1 MQFASDKVRS
11 VSGRPNSR
19 SSHHR
24 GRFVGEFPATNVHLA
39 LRWRGL
45 TLRFSASNAQK
56 RSALTPQQLFTR
68 TFAVKKEDL
77 FGMTISKERKNEVVG
92 EYGSTATDTGSPEVQ
107 IAILTERI
115 NGLTEHMRTHRKD
128 YASRRGL
135 LGLVSRRRRLLDY
148 VRGQDPQRYLDIIG
162 KLGIRK

>member
-1 MQFASDKVRS
+1 
-11 VSGRPNSR
+11 
-19 SSHHR
+19 
-24 GRFVGEFPATNVHLA
+24 
-39 LRWRGL
+39 
-45 TLRFSASNAQK
+45 
-56 RSALTPQQLFTR
+56 
-68 TFAVKKEDL
+68 
-77 FGMTISKERKNEVVG
+77 MTISKERRTEVIG
-92 EYGSTATDTGSPEVQ
+92 ENQKTDADTGSPEVQ

-148 VRGQDPQRYLDIIG
+148 VRGEDPQRYLDIIG

>member
-1 MQFASDKVRS
+1 
-11 VSGRPNSR
+11 
-19 SSHHR
+19 
-24 GRFVGEFPATNVHLA
+24 
-39 LRWRGL
+39 
-45 TLRFSASNAQK
+45 
-56 RSALTPQQLFTR
+56 
-68 TFAVKKEDL
+68 
-77 FGMTISKERKNEVVG
+77 
-92 EYGSTATDTGSPEVQ
+92 VQ

-148 VRGQDPQRYLDIIG
+148 ARGEDPQRYLDIIG